1 MIRHMKKLEQKT
13 SIEFSKKQYEVLVRA
28 LQIAES
34 VHGILSDMVDE
45 RYDKQ
50 ADAIEDLTSWVLA
63 KAGEMGMANIV
74 EIFEGKNV
82 LTDDA
87 TEKYADD
94 LLAYEEWIF
103 WDVFAHKLADREMA
117 RRFKKGDMPKENV
130 KELFGLHDEL
140 EEKYEKEFEEHG
152 LDHVEIKED

>member
-1 MIRHMKKLEQKT
+1 MAMKKSEQKT
-13 SIEFSKKQYEVLVRA
+13 SIEFSKKQYEVLVQA

-34 VHGILSDMVDE
+34 VYGILGDMVDE

-50 ADAIEDLTSWVLA
+50 ADAIEDLESWVLA

-87 TEKYADD
+87 MDKYTDD
-94 LLAYEEWIF
+94 LLAYEEWVF

-117 RRFKKGDMPKENV
+117 RRLKKGNISKDNMR
-130 KELFGLHDEL
+130 ELFDLHGEL
-140 EEKYEKEFEEHG
+140 EEKFEKEFEEHG
-152 LDHVEIKED
+152 LDHVEIEEN